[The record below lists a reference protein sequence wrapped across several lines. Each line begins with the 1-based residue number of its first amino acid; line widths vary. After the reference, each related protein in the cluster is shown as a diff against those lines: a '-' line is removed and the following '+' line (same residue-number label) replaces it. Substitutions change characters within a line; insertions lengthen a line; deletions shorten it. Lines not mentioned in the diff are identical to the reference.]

1 MSTTRRRRPPV
12 ADHDANIAGDS
23 TSTSTNRRSSP
34 IRGAASDTRDQSR
47 RHDSTR
53 RGDVDAAGVVILVAL
68 VLLIILLQKFGFC
81 GPLWVV
87 LFGFFRLLW
96 VALLSFGRAIWPL
109 LWVAVPAL
117 IMILSIAMGVEW
129 VRERSGVAR
138 PPTTTGRGGEGN
150 DSRISTEESAN
161 RGGPRK
167 FTYKELEE
175 ATSSFYLKLGQGASG
190 TVYKGHIGKDQ
201 EPVAVKIITSAA
213 NRRISE
219 FIAEVITMIQLSHT
233 NLVKL
238 KGYCHDL
245 NELVNPPVCKFAL
258 VYEFIGGGTLYD
270 HLFKPKYLLTWEN
283 RYNIALGLASALH
296 YLRKKRPLCVIHR
309 DIKSSNIMLD
319 EALVAKLGDFGTAK
333 LVDHTEEPSTIQQV
347 GTPGYWAP
355 EYIGMGVLSR
365 ESDIYSFG
373 VVLLEIVCG
382 RKAVFSRGQGRA
394 PQNLVEWVWKRY
406 GRGKLLDAVDS
417 RLKGN
422 FDKEQA
428 EALTMAGL
436 WCVHPDPSRRPSI
449 EKAKTYLDLKE
460 VPPKLPS
467 KKPRF
472 GY

>member
-1 MSTTRRRRPPV
+1 MIARS
-12 ADHDANIAGDS
+12 NI
-23 TSTSTNRRSSP
+23 
-34 IRGAASDTRDQSR
+34 
-47 RHDSTR
+47 
-53 RGDVDAAGVVILVAL
+53 DAATVAMLVAL
-68 VLLIILLQKFGFC
+68 ALLTILRYKFGFW
-81 GPLWVV
+81 GLLWVV

-96 VALLSFGRAIWPL
+96 VTSLILDRLVSGVALLCSWLL
-109 LWVAVPAL
+109 LWVVVPAL
-117 IMILSIAMGVEW
+117 IMIWLRALVVEW
-129 VRERSGVAR
+129 VHGRSEVVRA
-138 PPTTTGRGGEGN
+138 PATTERGGEGN

-175 ATSSFYLKLGQGASG
+175 ATNSFASDRKLGQGASG
-190 TVYKGHIGKDQ
+190 TVYKGRIGKDH
-201 EPVAVKIITSAA
+201 EPVAVKIITSVA

-219 FIAEVITMIQLSHT
+219 FIAEMITMIQLSHT

-238 KGYCHDL
+238 KGYCHEL
-245 NELVNPPVCKFAL
+245 NELVNPPVCEFAL

-270 HLFKPKYLLTWEN
+270 HLFKPKCLLTWAN

-309 DIKSSNIMLD
+309 DIKSSNVMLD

-355 EYIGMGVLSR
+355 EYIRMGVLSR

-422 FDKEQA
+422 FDEEQA

-436 WCVHPDPSRRPSI
+436 WCAHPDPSRRPSI
-449 EKAKTYLDLKE
+449 EEAKTYLDLKA

-467 KKPRF
+467 EKPRF